1 MAIPD
6 TQLLATLAARLSSC
20 VSGEAFVAE
29 ALELLTVH
37 ADLREA
43 VLVVHDEVRGEASFA
58 AGLGS
63 GPPRS
68 ESRSGLGVDT
78 RTQTPRHPGIYT
90 DPVLLDDTL
99 QVAVRH
105 LCLTALR
112 LDELQYD
119 AGHDALTGIS
129 NRRSFNDALAQACA
143 RSRRYGWEF
152 TLALLDLDRFKQFND
167 TRGHSQG
174 DELLSTVGQSLR
186 AGLRAGDVAARVG
199 GDEFALI
206 VEGWGVNAVAA
217 IVHRLDRRLRGDGD
231 SAPVG
236 FSVGV
241 AFAPNDSTDPAELY
255 QMADARL
262 YEAKLGN

>member
-6 TQLLATLAARLSSC
+6 TQLLATLAARLSSS

-43 VLVVHDEVRGEASFA
+43 VLVVNDELRGEKSFA
-58 AGLGS
+58 AGSAIGS
-63 GPPRS
+63 G
-68 ESRSGLGVDT
+68 SGVET
-78 RTQTPRHPGIYT
+78 RTETPRRPGIYT
-90 DPVLLDDTL
+90 DPVLLDDSL
-99 QVAVRH
+99 QEAVRH

-112 LDELQYD
+112 IDELQYD

-129 NRRSFNDALAQACA
+129 NRRSFDDALAAACA

-174 DELLSTVGQSLR
+174 DVLLGMVGQSLR

-217 IVHRLDRRLRGDGD
+217 IVHRLDRRLRGEGD
-231 SAPVG
+231 AAPVG

-241 AFAPNDSTDPAELY
+241 AFAPNDSTDPSELY
-255 QMADARL
+255 QIADARL